1 MMKRPWL
8 YCLCLVV
15 LGAVVA
21 RAGPGRP
28 NVVLIFADDMGY
40 GDVSAY
46 DPASKIKTP
55 NIDRLV
61 SQGMKFTDAH
71 SSSGVCTPSRY
82 ALLTGRYSWRTPLKK
97 GVLGGFS
104 PPLLEKDRMT
114 FGHVFKQKGYATAC
128 IGKCWPT
135 RLEPHQGF

>member
-1 MMKRPWL
+1 MKRPWL

-61 SQGMKFTDAH
+61 SQGMQFDVRLDLLRH
-71 SSSGVCTPSRY
+71 ESMSRVVPVLF
-82 ALLTGRYSWRTPLKK
+82 AGNDH
-97 GVLGGFS
+97 LGGVEVIQRFDI
-104 PPLLEKDRMT
+104 ED
-114 FGHVFKQKGYATAC
+114 G
-128 IGKCWPT
+128 
-135 RLEPHQGF
+135 